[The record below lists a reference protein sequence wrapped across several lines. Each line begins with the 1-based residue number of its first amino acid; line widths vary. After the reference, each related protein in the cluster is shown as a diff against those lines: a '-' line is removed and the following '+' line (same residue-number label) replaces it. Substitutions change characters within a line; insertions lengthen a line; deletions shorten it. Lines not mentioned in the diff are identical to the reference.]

1 MCVCKGSVV
10 WDHSPREGVQS
21 SSTAPLLTHLQAG
34 HPDAHRSH
42 EQQVVGQ
49 ELFQFGDAASL

>member
-1 MCVCKGSVV
+1 MCKGAVV
-10 WDHSPREGVQS
+10 WGHSLREGVQS
-21 SSTAPLLTHLQAG
+21 SSLAPLLTHLQAG

-49 ELFQFGDAASL
+49 ELLQFGDAASL